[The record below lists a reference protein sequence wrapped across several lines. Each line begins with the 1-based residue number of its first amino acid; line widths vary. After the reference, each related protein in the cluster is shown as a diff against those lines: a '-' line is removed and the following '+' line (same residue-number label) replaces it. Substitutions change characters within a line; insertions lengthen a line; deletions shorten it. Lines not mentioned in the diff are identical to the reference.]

1 MDAKTT
7 KKAAEIRAAVRALG
21 TRGQGR
27 RYPEALKREV
37 LAYLAVRRREGRGL
51 RATSAELGVPQR
63 SIKLWS
69 SSPRPSATPA
79 FVAMTVAATSPV
91 KATPS
96 GLVVLGPAGVRIE
109 GLDVATLADLLRR
122 LG

>member
-1 MDAKTT
+1 
-7 KKAAEIRAAVRALG
+7 
-21 TRGQGR
+21 
-27 RYPEALKREV
+27 
-37 LAYLAVRRREGRGL
+37 
-51 RATSAELGVPQR
+51 
-63 SIKLWS
+63 
-69 SSPRPSATPA
+69 
-79 FVAMTVAATSPV
+79 MTVAATSPV